1 MEERP
6 AGFQNK
12 ALADLARLRGRL
24 PPGETPEPASSG
36 SASDGAPAAASP
48 FGPKLVVRRERKQRK
63 GKTVTCITGIAGA
76 ARLDLA
82 KQLARALGCGGTV
95 QGDDLVLQG
104 DHVARAATWLR
115 ERGAPRVVEG
125 N

>member
-12 ALADLARLRGRL
+12 ALAGLAALRGSL
-24 PPGETPEPASSG
+24 PPGETPAEASPAS
-36 SASDGAPAAASP
+36 DEAPSKASP

-63 GKTVTCITGIAGA
+63 GKTVTCITGIAEA
-76 ARLDLA
+76 ARTDLA

-95 QGDDLVLQG
+95 QGDELVLQG
-104 DHVARAATWLR
+104 DHVTRAATWLR
-115 ERGAPRVVEG
+115 ERGASRVVEG